1 MTLSEK
7 QYQQTLGII
16 EALNSCLDDRQLRQR
31 AGERILQSLRADFF
45 CSYRWSVSE
54 QRFEHCVAINMDPA
68 NLQRYEQHFWQC
80 DPITCQLQQYKR
92 AVAVEEVM
100 PQKALEKTEFFQ
112 DFLQKDG
119 LHHGVNLYIYE
130 GEHNVADFR
139 IWRRKGSK
147 AFDRDELMMLDLIAP
162 HFRNAIRNACQPDVG
177 LNDLRKRHPDIT
189 AREADVAMQLLK
201 GQNDKAI
208 AAVLNISY
216 ATVRSHINQLYN
228 KTGIHGRTAFLHYLQ
243 QKQ

>member
-1 MTLSEK
+1 
-7 QYQQTLGII
+7 
-16 EALNSCLDDRQLRQR
+16 
-31 AGERILQSLRADFF
+31 
-45 CSYRWSVSE
+45 
-54 QRFEHCVAINMDPA
+54 
-68 NLQRYEQHFWQC
+68 
-80 DPITCQLQQYKR
+80 
-92 AVAVEEVM
+92 
-100 PQKALEKTEFFQ
+100 
-112 DFLQKDG
+112 
-119 LHHGVNLYIYE
+119 
-130 GEHNVADFR
+130 
-139 IWRRKGSK
+139 
-147 AFDRDELMMLDLIAP
+147 
-162 HFRNAIRNACQPDVG
+162 VG